1 MPAGYLRGLAWTLTD
16 PQRPRLTDVGGLAL
30 SLSAEG
36 LRTCSHDA
44 TEPSPGPQEAVG

>member
-16 PQRPRLTDVGGLAL
+16 PQRPRLTDAGGLAL